1 MEPQQRASALF
12 RFWRVTKLSAMEVA
26 LVDRSVNPLEEG
38 FDVALGGMSAS
49 YCGVLDEPL
58 CQLGQ
63 VVFASP
69 EYLERRGTPKH
80 PRDLADHECLVFH
93 PTGATWM
100 FRTH

>member
-1 MEPQQRASALF
+1 
-12 RFWRVTKLSAMEVA
+12 MEVA